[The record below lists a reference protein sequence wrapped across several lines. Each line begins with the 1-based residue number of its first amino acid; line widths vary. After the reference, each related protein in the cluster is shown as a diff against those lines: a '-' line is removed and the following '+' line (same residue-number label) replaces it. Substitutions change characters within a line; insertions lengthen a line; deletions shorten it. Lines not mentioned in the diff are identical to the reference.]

1 MRAVDI
7 MTTRV
12 ITADP
17 EMTVRIAAGTMVFA
31 GISGMPVVDKDNRLI
46 GMVTEGDLMRRDE
59 IGTGKRQSWWLESLA
74 STSDLANKYV
84 KENAT
89 KVKDVMTTNVVTVDE
104 ACTVA
109 EIAEL
114 LDEQRIKRVP
124 VVRDGKLVGVVSR
137 ANLIRALVT
146 VVPKEPDLTDGQD
159 AGLRDAVLQAM
170 AGHRWGLPREN
181 VMVKDATV
189 HVWAAATSDEERRAI
204 RVAAETVPGVKEV
217 VMHTEA
223 PSGTPDDEGA
233 DRDAL

>member
-7 MTTRV
+7 MTTSV
-12 ITADP
+12 ITANP

-31 GISGMPVVDKDNRLI
+31 GISGMPVIDPDGKLLGI
-46 GMVTEGDLMRRDE
+46 VTEGDLMRREE

-74 STSDLANKYV
+74 STSDLANMFV

-89 KVKDVMTTNVVTVDE
+89 KVKDVMSTEVVTITE
-104 ACTVA
+104 ACPVA

-114 LDEQRIKRVP
+114 LEGRRIKRVP

-146 VVPKEPDLTDGQD
+146 VVPKPTLTEGDD
-159 AGLRDAVLQAM
+159 AGLREAILLAM
-170 AGHRWGLPREN
+170 TGQRWALPREN
-181 VMVKDATV
+181 VIVKDATA
-189 HVWAAATSDEERRAI
+189 HLWAAARSDEERRAI

-217 VMHTEA
+217 VMHTEPPVGLA
-223 PSGTPDDEGA
+223 A
-233 DRDAL
+233 M

>member
-7 MTTRV
+7 MTTSV

-31 GISGMPVVDKDNRLI
+31 GISGMPVIDPDGKLV
-46 GMVTEGDLMRRDE
+46 GMVTEGDLMRREE

-74 STSDLANKYV
+74 STTDLANMYV

-89 KVKDVMTTNVVTVDE
+89 KVKDVMSTDIVTIAE
-104 ACTVA
+104 ACPVA

-114 LDEQRIKRVP
+114 LDARRIKRVP

-146 VVPKEPDLTDGQD
+146 VVPKQPAVAEGDD
-159 AGLRDAVLQAM
+159 AGLREAILVAM
-170 AGHRWGLPREN
+170 TGHRWALPRER
-181 VMVKDATV
+181 VIVKDAIA
-189 HVWAAATSDEERRAI
+189 HLFAMACSDEEQRAV

-217 VMHTEA
+217 VMHTEPPA
-223 PSGTPDDEGA
+223 PPEA
-233 DRDAL
+233 K